1 VGVVVSAV
9 VGRGLADDCE
19 MAIAAVGIAVVVPII
34 VGSKVGTAIAVV
46 GVDVDVD
53 GSPVA
58 AMMVGRGVADRS
70 ATGVVVVITTFG
82 VSVLVVGASGAAG
95 AREGSL
101 VVRRGEGCFVSFVK
115 KRNTTGWV
123 RFGPL
128 AYTVGGTKLRTF
140 IVE

>member
-1 VGVVVSAV
+1 VGVVVSDV

-19 MAIAAVGIAVVVPII
+19 MAIAAVGIADVVPII

-53 GSPVA
+53 GSPLA

-70 ATGVVVVITTFG
+70 AAGVVVVVVVITPSG

-95 AREGSL
+95 AKEGSL
-101 VVRRGEGCFVSFVK
+101 VVRRGVGCFVPFRK
-115 KRNTTGWV
+115 ERNRMG
-123 RFGPL
+123 
-128 AYTVGGTKLRTF
+128 
-140 IVE
+140 